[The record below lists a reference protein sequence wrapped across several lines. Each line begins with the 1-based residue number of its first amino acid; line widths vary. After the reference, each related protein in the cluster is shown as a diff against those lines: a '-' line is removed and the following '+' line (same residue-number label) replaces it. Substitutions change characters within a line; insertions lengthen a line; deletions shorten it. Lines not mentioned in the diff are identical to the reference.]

1 MSPLRLGVYE
11 LYDSRVESKE
21 VAVRLK
27 NKVAIVTGAGSGFG
41 EGIAKRFAEEGAKVM
56 VNDIN
61 AGGAERVAAAIKGTG
76 GAAEFIRADVAI
88 SADWDSMVKATL
100 DAYGRIDVVVNNAG
114 WTHRNKPLLE
124 VTDEEF
130 EKVYAINVR
139 SIFLSSK
146 HLIPVFRKQDG
157 GCFVNIASTAGV
169 RPRPGLT
176 VYNSSKG
183 AVITFSRSLAAE
195 VGPQKIRVNVV
206 NPVFSP
212 ETGLSADFAG
222 GKLTPEIEA
231 KFVATIP
238 LGRPSTALDIANA
251 VLYLASDEA
260 SFVSGVCLEVDGA
273 RCV

>member
-1 MSPLRLGVYE
+1 M
-11 LYDSRVESKE
+11 
-21 VAVRLK
+21 RLK

-41 EGIAKRFAEEGAKVM
+41 EGIARRFAEEGAKVM
-56 VNDIN
+56 VNDIHVT
-61 AGGAERVAAAIKGTG
+61 GAERVAAAIRKAGGT
-76 GAAEFIRADVAI
+76 AELVQADVAV
-88 SADWDSMVKATL
+88 SGDWAAMVRTTL
-100 DAYGRIDVVVNNAG
+100 AAYGRIDIVVNNAG
-114 WTHRNKPLLE
+114 WTHRMKPLLE

-139 SIFLSSK
+139 SIYLSAK
-146 HLIPVFRKQDG
+146 HVVPVFRKQGG

-183 AVITFSRSLAAE
+183 AVITMSRSLAAE
-195 VGPQKIRVNVV
+195 LGPDKIRVNVV

-212 ETGLSADFAG
+212 QTGLSADFAG
-222 GKLTPEIEA
+222 GTLTPETQA
-231 KFVATIP
+231 KFVSTIP
-238 LGRPSTALDIANA
+238 LGRPSTPLDVANA

-260 SFVSGVCLEVDGA
+260 EFISGVCLEVDGA